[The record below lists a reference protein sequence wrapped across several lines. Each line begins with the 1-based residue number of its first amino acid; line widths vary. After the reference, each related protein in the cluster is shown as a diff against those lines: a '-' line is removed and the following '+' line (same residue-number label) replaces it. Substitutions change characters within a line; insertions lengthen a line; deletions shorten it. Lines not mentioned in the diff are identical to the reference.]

1 MKELHG
7 IGLLKPPLDRLF
19 SFLESFAG
27 SIVIA
32 PHCGFNPILGNT
44 ERAAVPCNTTSV
56 FDWFFQM
63 KLFSGC
69 SKLAGTPEEG

>member
-32 PHCGFNPILGNT
+32 PHCGFNPILGNNRT
-44 ERAAVPCNTTSV
+44 RTISV
-56 FDWFFQM
+56 
-63 KLFSGC
+63 
-69 SKLAGTPEEG
+69 